1 MIIFFI
7 RILYFIIKVEQS
19 IFKLKLN
26 RNIKALLWGVTVLVG
41 IACHSIVAQDDIP
54 KTSGFS
60 GFALL
65 GPAYFNVENSLL
77 VTGSPL
83 LDDVGTPQIESIFD
97 PPPSG
102 SAPALYVAFEL
113 NYTFSS
119 TRTQLYLGNRLEDL
133 LRLDLFFGLGLRQEL
148 PDSSI
153 LAASLLLTPLE
164 LKYWSDPY
172 IEGEDRMQTG
182 LYLPG
187 LRLRWGRI
195 FNTGLELTATVRQYR
210 FDEENSGN
218 WLVSEGRLNPDQ
230 RFLLNRDGEVLR
242 LQALYRFELKSHRF
256 EPAVRYVK
264 DSHNGAAISNKG
276 FSIRLKYLYLS
287 PKFLLDFNVIYGK
300 RKADEIHPVYEKVVD
315 ANRWGMA
322 ITAFIPVKRFDGS
335 VLSVFIGGEF
345 FRENANIDFF
355 DSRITAV
362 NAGLVWRHRRK

>member
-1 MIIFFI
+1 MKF
-7 RILYFIIKVEQS
+7 
-19 IFKLKLN
+19 N
-26 RNIKALLWGVTVLVG
+26 RNIKALSWGVAILVG

-65 GPAYFNVENSLL
+65 GPGYFNVEHSLL
-77 VTGSPL
+77 VTGAPL

-102 SAPALYVAFEL
+102 SAPALLVGFEL

-119 TRTQLYLGNRLEDL
+119 TRTQLYLGSRLEDL
-133 LRLDLFFGLGLRQEL
+133 LRLDILIGLGVRQEL

-172 IEGEDRMQTG
+172 IEGEDRKRTG
-182 LYLPG
+182 LYFPG
-187 LRLRWGRI
+187 IRIRWGRI
-195 FNTGLELTATVRQYR
+195 LKTGLELTVTARQYQ

-230 RFLLNRDGEVLR
+230 RSLLNRDGDVLR
-242 LQALYRFELKSHRF
+242 LQALYRFDFKSHRF
-256 EPAVRYVK
+256 EPAVRYSK
-264 DSHNGAAISNKG
+264 DSHNGAAISNNG
-276 FSIRLKYLYLS
+276 FSLRLTYLYLS
-287 PKFLLDFNVIYGK
+287 PKVVIDFNVFYGK
-300 RKADEIHPVYEKVVD
+300 RKSDEIHPVYDKVLD
-315 ANRWGMA
+315 AERWGVA
-322 ITAFIPVKRFDGS
+322 LTVFIPVKRFDSS
-335 VLSVFIGGEF
+335 VLSVFVSGEI

-355 DSRITAV
+355 ESKISSI
-362 NAGLVWRHRRK
+362 NGGLIWRFIRN

>member
-1 MIIFFI
+1 VKFI
-7 RILYFIIKVEQS
+7 KYLVCLFLFIEVY
-19 IFKLKLN
+19 
-26 RNIKALLWGVTVLVG
+26 
-41 IACHSIVAQDDIP
+41 AQDDIP

-65 GPAYFNVENSLL
+65 GPGYFNVETSLL

-97 PPPSG
+97 PPPSV
-102 SAPALYVAFEL
+102 SAPALLVGFEL

-119 TRTQLYLGNRLEDL
+119 TRTQLYIGNRIEDL
-133 LRLDLFFGLGLRQEL
+133 LRLDVLVGIGVRQEL

-153 LAASLLLTPLE
+153 LALAASLLLTPLE

-172 IEGEDRMQTG
+172 IEGEDRKQTG

-195 FNTGLELTATVRQYR
+195 LNTGLELTATVRQYQ

-230 RFLLNRDGEVLR
+230 RSLLNRDGDVLR
-242 LQALYRFELKSHRF
+242 LQALYRFDLKSHRF

-264 DSHNGAAISNKG
+264 DFHNGAAISNNG
-276 FSIRLKYLYLS
+276 FSIRLTYLYLS

-300 RKADEIHPVYEKVVD
+300 RKADEVHPVYGKVLD
-315 ANRWGMA
+315 ANRWGVA
-322 ITAFIPVKRFDGS
+322 LTAFIPVKRFDGS
-335 VLSVFIGGEF
+335 VLSVFVSGEI

-355 DSRITAV
+355 DSKISAI
-362 NAGLVWRHRRK
+362 NAGLVWRFIRN

>member
-1 MIIFFI
+1 MKRYLFDFTLMKFSIFFFLI
-7 RILYFIIKVEQS
+7 ALFVNP
-19 IFKLKLN
+19 KLL
-26 RNIKALLWGVTVLVG
+26 
-41 IACHSIVAQDDIP
+41 AQDDIP

-65 GPAYFNVENSLL
+65 GPGYFNVENSLL

-83 LDDVGTPQIESIFD
+83 LDDVGTPQITSIFD
-97 PPPSG
+97 PPPSV
-102 SAPALYVAFEL
+102 SAPALLVGFEL

-119 TRTQLYLGNRLEDL
+119 TRTQLYIGNRIEDL
-133 LRLDLFFGLGLRQEL
+133 LRLDVLVGIGVRQEL

-172 IEGEDRMQTG
+172 IEGEDREQTG

-195 FNTGLELTATVRQYR
+195 LNTGLELTATVRQYQ

-230 RFLLNRDGEVLR
+230 RSLLNRDGDVLR
-242 LQALYRFELKSHRF
+242 LQALYRFDFKSHRF

-276 FSIRLKYLYLS
+276 FSIRLTYLYLS
-287 PKFLLDFNVIYGK
+287 PKFLLDFNVFYGK
-300 RKADEIHPVYEKVVD
+300 RKADEIHPVYDEVLD
-315 ANRWGMA
+315 ADRWGVA
-322 ITAFIPVKRFDGS
+322 LTTFIPVKRFDGS
-335 VLSVFIGGEF
+335 VLSVFVSGEI
-345 FRENANIDFF
+345 FRENANIDFY
-355 DSRITAV
+355 DSKISAI
-362 NAGLVWRHRRK
+362 NAGLVWRFIRN